1 MLRLNQNNLEEY
13 LKKTEA
19 EKIYMKKINSINMSF
34 TSLLTSIQSVFSTY
48 DYQLSTIAN
57 SLNVLNGN
65 TNILSSSITNLRNSH
80 LSLLSS
86 FTSYTSSYDGVINS
100 IVSSIGSLNTHSSW
114 VDSQIDSLW
123 SALTQSTTET
133 LDYNYW
139 KEFNKAS
146 QETYPDYNIGYTIVD
161 NEQFGYSDF
170 MTKSTILNPLKKS
183 YVFNENVIQTS
194 GGNWTFEMNGM
205 DRIGL
210 IFPSATDTSN
220 PYNSNYQYSTHM
232 NLLKAS
238 VGTLDVMMKHEY
250 SDLNTNLSITCNELN
265 LINKGD
271 GKDYNLIS
279 TNIDCS
285 KINLINY
292 VHNNNTNYYSTWI
305 LNSNVK
311 SIGNI
316 SNTNTIPLKIDL
328 RRAMSPNMER
338 LTIGADISRFAGVN
352 LYEGIAL
359 NQGIGPLS
367 LLCDCSITAFRNYS
381 FDCFGYPRISVK
393 ANTAQF
399 NQSITLSF
407 PNGTKYNAQ
416 SLIAYLD
423 SNVWANCV
431 CNATGDNMRISFEN
445 HDLNNNMAQVSL
457 NKIKYYTLDNYQ
469 TVSISYN
476 TMESMV
482 ISLYNQ
488 YTADKYLDNFSIYAN
503 RISTLDFF
511 HQAQSVLSFNFNT
524 ILTMNI
530 TNKKGSGISFGNN
543 FKNTLLNLNSVVNSG
558 TYYGYTNT
566 NATVSAKQGMFKLVS
581 FSAGEYVCSAGGSM
595 ENCTFKTISVNPM
608 LGLAPYGPWR
618 YVFATDSFIC
628 NSALTF
634 YMNKL
639 EYESA
644 FYHCPFIPLS
654 DTAINSAMNRTDY
667 SCSNGYLFVDN
678 APTSSVNFRLTGNAT
693 SKSINVHIMESQP
706 SILKVDLRGWHP
718 SRIIGFGDSYLFNNV
733 ASIYSSSTNTYFTVI
748 IDSYNDWSAYRGF
761 FNPFGDSLSGR
772 IIYNTS

>member
-1 MLRLNQNNLEEY
+1 MIKFNNLNNLSEY
-13 LKKTEA
+13 LKKSDA
-19 EKIYMKKINSINMSF
+19 ENIYMKKINSLNISF
-34 TSLLTSIQSVFSTY
+34 TELLTSISNKFTLYDYQFSTLNHYYNVLNSRVNIIESSYQNFTDSFSTY
-48 DYQLSTIAN
+48 TSFNESDKNNIKN
-57 SLNVLNGN
+57 SV
-65 TNILSSSITNLRNSH
+65 S
-80 LSLLSS
+80 SLLS
-86 FTSYTSSYDGVINS
+86 YSSS
-100 IVSSIGSLNTHSSW
+100 VSSEIS
-114 VDSQIDSLW
+114 SLW
-123 SALTQSTTET
+123 DAITQQTEQFN
-133 LDYNYW
+133 YNYW
-139 KEFNKAS
+139 KELNKQS
-146 QETYPDYNIGYTIVD
+146 QESYIDFDINMTQID
-161 NEQFGYSDF
+161 NEEFAYSIMF
-170 MTKSTILNPLKKS
+170 TKTSILNAAKKS
-183 YVFNENVIQTS
+183 YVFNHNILQTNGNVPFTL
-194 GGNWTFEMNGM
+194 NGM

-210 IFPSATDTSN
+210 ILPPATDTAN

-232 NLLKAS
+232 NLLNAS
-238 VGTLDVMMKHEY
+238 VKTLDVMMRYEY
-250 SDLNTNLSITCNELN
+250 SDLNTNLSITCDELN
-265 LINKGD
+265 LINQGD

-279 TNIDCS
+279 NNINCS
-285 KINLINY
+285 KINLKNY
-292 VHNNNTNYYSTWI
+292 AHNNNTNYYSTWI
-305 LNSNVK
+305 LNNNVK
-311 SIGNI
+311 SIGPLF
-316 SNTNTIPLKIDL
+316 NTNTIPLKIDL

-338 LTIGADISRFAGVN
+338 LTIGTDLSRFAGIN

-381 FDCFGYPRISVK
+381 FDCFGYHRISVK

-399 NQSITLSF
+399 NQPITLSF
-407 PNGTKYNAQ
+407 PGETKYNAQ
-416 SLIAYLD
+416 SLIVYLN

-445 HDLNNNMAQVSL
+445 HDLNNNMAQISL

-476 TMESMV
+476 TMENLV

-488 YTADKYLDNFSIYAN
+488 YTADKYLDNFSMYAN

-511 HQAQSVLSFNFNT
+511 HQAQSVLSFNYNT

-530 TNKKGSGISFGNN
+530 TEKKGSGMSFGNN

-608 LGLAPYGPWR
+608 LGLVPYGPWR
-618 YVFATDSFIC
+618 YVFATDSFVC

-654 DTAINSAMNRTDY
+654 DTAINAAMNKTDY

-718 SRIIGFGDSYLFNNV
+718 TRIIGFGDSYLFNNV
-733 ASIYSSSTNTYFTVI
+733 ASVYSDITSKYFTVI
-748 IDSYNDWSAYRGF
+748 IDSYTDWSAYRGF
-761 FNPFGDSLSGR
+761 FNPFGDSQSGR
-772 IIYNTS
+772 IVYNTY